1 MTALAPLVRT
11 GDAIVETA
19 KARYTT
25 KSYDASRRIPEADLQ
40 AVRDLLRFSPSSTN
54 AQPWHFILAG
64 TPEGKERVAKS
75 TAGGFGFNRSKVI
88 DASHVVVLSLIHI

>member
-40 AVRDLLRFSPSSTN
+40 AVRDLLDEEFGL
-54 AQPWHFILAG
+54 H
-64 TPEGKERVAKS
+64 EK
-75 TAGGFGFNRSKVI
+75 GFR
-88 DASHVVVLSLIHI
+88 ALVVVSLGYRAEDDFNAALPKSRLPETEVITEI

>member
-25 KSYDASRRIPEADLQ
+25 KSYDASLRIPEADLQ
-40 AVRDLLRFSPSSTN
+40 GVRDLLRFSPSSTN
-54 AQPWHFILAG
+54 ASWQPMGIG
-64 TPEGKERVAKS
+64 RVPAS
-75 TAGGFGFNRSKVI
+75 VDIPRVRATTSRLGYISIYGGP
-88 DASHVVVLSLIHI
+88 